1 MQRHTTLPDADRA
14 PDDATIAASHGGAPT
29 RPQTRDEVEAV
40 YLERLDR
47 FGQLR
52 DQYNRRR
59 YVAANT
65 GVVLLIAAVLAL
77 IFGIGYHFLLV
88 LVPFL
93 AVGFIVA
100 FVRQIRED
108 THHDRYATLWNVN
121 EEGPL
126 RLNRDW
132 DRLPLRRPASE
143 VTSLFAGD
151 LDVLGHAS
159 LQHLLDTA
167 TTPAGQIRLRDWLLT
182 PAPIAEARQR
192 QAAVAELAPMIDLR
206 DELTLFGRFSSMTEG
221 AYARFLEWAEQA
233 PWLAP
238 RRALN
243 VLTFLSPALLII
255 LLVAELV
262 GLLHY
267 PFWLIFIALNLFL
280 IQTQGKV
287 VDERLDQVAERQ
299 KVFQPYAGLF
309 GLIARQP
316 FAAPLLRRI
325 QGDLAAGDL
334 NADAEMRRLGVI
346 MQWGDVRLSLI
357 SPILQWILLWNFH
370 ILRALE
376 TWQSR
381 AGQRVRVWL
390 DTLSELE
397 ALSALATLAYD
408 NPTWAFPTFVPADRA
423 ARVTARNLAHPLLP
437 PTVAVGND
445 VTVGPPGTF
454 LLVTG
459 SNMSGKSTLLRAL
472 GLNVALAQAGA
483 PVCADAMTLAP
494 VTLATS
500 VRIQDSLEYGV
511 SYYMAELRRLKE
523 VVDIADAAHTGDLS
537 NFDALSSG
545 HGAPVAASPGAVV
558 GANGANGPTGANGT
572 IAANGATTRLNAK
585 SAKPKA
591 NGKGESRSARNGV
604 GASLRFPDEGEAIAP
619 DASHPDD
626 DRRIPL
632 FLLDEILHGTNT
644 SERQIAARRIIKRLL
659 VLGATGIVSTHDIAL
674 ADAPEFKQVSKNAH
688 FTEDFT
694 RGPDGPT
701 MSFDYML
708 RPGIATSTNAL
719 KLMEIVGLPVE

>member
-1 MQRHTTLPDADRA
+1 MQRHTTRSDA
-14 PDDATIAASHGGAPT
+14 ATPAANPSGAPT
-29 RPQTRDEVEAV
+29 RPQTRDAVEAV
-40 YLERLDR
+40 YLDRLER

-52 DQYNRRR
+52 DQYNRRAHI
-59 YVAANT
+59 AANT
-65 GVVLLIAAVLAL
+65 GVVLLFAAVLAL
-77 IFGIGYHFLLV
+77 IFGIGYHFLLF

-100 FVRQIRED
+100 FVRQVRED
-108 THHDRYATLWNVN
+108 THHDRYAMLWNVN
-121 EEGPL
+121 DEGPL

-132 DRLPLRRPASE
+132 ERLPLRRPASE

-167 TTPAGQIRLRDWLLT
+167 TSPAGQIRLRDWLLT

-206 DELTLFGRFSSMTEG
+206 DELTLFGRFSYMTEG

-233 PWLAP
+233 PWLAS

-243 VLTFLSPALLII
+243 ILTFASPALLII
-255 LLVAELV
+255 LLAAQLIGV
-262 GLLHY
+262 LHY
-267 PFWLIFIALNLFL
+267 PFWLIFIAVNLFL

-357 SPILQWILLWNFH
+357 SPILQWVLLWNFH

-376 TWQSR
+376 VWQSR

-397 ALSALATLAYD
+397 ALAALATLAYD
-408 NPTWAFPTFVPADRA
+408 NPNWAFPTFVPANRT
-423 ARVTARNLAHPLLP
+423 ARVTARNLAHPLLK

-445 VTVGPPGTF
+445 VTVGPSGTF

-483 PVCADAMTLAP
+483 PVCADAMTLPP

-511 SYYMAELRRLKE
+511 SYYMAELRRLKD
-523 VVDIADAAHTGDLS
+523 VVDIADAAHASALS
-537 NFDALSSG
+537 NFHALTENGPQRNAQGATASSG
-545 HGAPVAASPGAVV
+545 VNGTNAALVVDSGQAVATMRPKVKSGKK
-558 GANGANGPTGANGT
+558 GANGKVVGGASH
-572 IAANGATTRLNAK
+572 NGAT
-585 SAKPKA
+585 
-591 NGKGESRSARNGV
+591 
-604 GASLRFPDEGEAIAP
+604 AIARQP
-619 DASHPDD
+619 QQDDAAMSDAD
-626 DRRIPL
+626 GAGAERRIPL

-644 SERQIAARRIIKRLL
+644 NERQIAARRIIKRLL
-659 VLGATGIVSTHDIAL
+659 VSGATGIVSTHDIAL
-674 ADAPEFKQVSKNAH
+674 ADAPEFAAVSANAH
-688 FTEDFT
+688 FTEDFA

-701 MSFDYML
+701 MSFDYTL

>member
-1 MQRHTTLPDADRA
+1 
-14 PDDATIAASHGGAPT
+14 
-29 RPQTRDEVEAV
+29 VEAI

-65 GVVLLIAAVLAL
+65 GVVLLVAAALAG
-77 IFGIGYHFLLV
+77 IFGIGYHFMLF

-93 AVGFIVA
+93 VVGFIVA
-100 FVRQIRED
+100 FVRQVRED
-108 THHDRYATLWNVN
+108 TQYDRYAMLWNVN
-121 EEGPL
+121 DEGPL

-143 VTSLFAGD
+143 ITSLFAGD

-167 TTPAGQIRLRDWLLT
+167 TTPAGQARLRDWLLT
-182 PAPIAEARQR
+182 PAPVAEARRR
-192 QAAVAELAPMIDLR
+192 QTAVAELAGQIDLR
-206 DELTLFGRFSSMTEG
+206 DELTLFGRFSYMTEG

-233 PWLAP
+233 PWLAS

-243 VLTFLSPALLII
+243 VMTFVSPALLII

-267 PFWLIFIALNLFL
+267 PFWLIFIAVNLFL

-309 GLIARQP
+309 ALIARQP

-334 NADAEMRRLGVI
+334 NADAEMRKLGVI
-346 MQWGDVRLSLI
+346 MQWGDFRLSLI
-357 SPILQWILLWNFH
+357 SPFLQWFLLWNFH

-376 TWQSR
+376 GWQARS
-381 AGQRVRVWL
+381 GQRVRIWL

-397 ALSALATLAYD
+397 ALSALGTLAFD
-408 NPTWAFPTFVPADRA
+408 NPDWAFPEFVPADRMA
-423 ARVTARNLAHPLLP
+423 QITARNLAHPLLP

-445 VTVGPPGTF
+445 VSVGPPGTF

-472 GLNVALAQAGA
+472 GLNCILAQAGA
-483 PVCADAMTLAP
+483 PVCADAMQMPP

-511 SYYMAELRRLKE
+511 SYYMAELRRLKD
-523 VVDIADAAHTGDLS
+523 VVDIAEAAHAGDLS
-537 NFDALSSG
+537 NFAALADG
-545 HGAPVAASPGAVV
+545 DGAQT
-558 GANGANGPTGANGT
+558 AN
-572 IAANGATTRLNAK
+572 AANGASGGARMARAK
-585 SAKPKA
+585 AKAAKA
-591 NGKGESRSARNGV
+591 GAGGQDASRAARNPGAVASARMAG
-604 GASLRFPDEGEAIAP
+604 
-619 DASHPDD
+619 DAGDTDD

-659 VLGATGIVSTHDIAL
+659 VQGATGIVSTHDIAL
-674 ADAPEFKQVSKNAH
+674 AAAPEFANVSENTH

-694 RGPDGPT
+694 RGPDGPS
-701 MSFDYML
+701 MSFDYTL
-708 RPGIATSTNAL
+708 RPGVATSTNAL